1 MKKIL
6 VIIIVIFST
15 TVSFSQNVKITASAK
30 STVVLGERFRLIY
43 QVNTNTNSFI
53 PPNLSEFQVLMGP
66 SKSVSSSYNIVN
78 GNSSR
83 TSTTGFTY
91 YLVAKKTGKFKIA
104 PAQIKYKGKII
115 KSNELVI
122 NIVDKKTAIK
132 NTNTTNQSGISNKDL
147 YIKTHLSR
155 NSVYEGEHLIATV
168 KIYFKDGIN
177 IAGFDKIEMPSFD
190 GFYTQEIIKP
200 NNITVTKENINGIN
214 YNVGVLQKTI
224 LYPQKSGKIS
234 ISPFDITC
242 ILQQRVQRGRSRNLF
257 DGFFSSGYRNIKHKI
272 RSNNASINVK
282 ALPTNKPK
290 DFSGAVGKLNIKSK
304 IDKTEVGSDEPIILT
319 VTISGNGNMKLLPE
333 PEIVLPPDFDVY
345 DPKIKNNYKNDET
358 GSHGNI
364 KYEYLIIPRHGGEFK
379 IPKIKLSYFD
389 TRSKK
394 YITKSTNKLLINVKK
409 AEGELSSNTIASTVT
424 KENLQYLGNDIR
436 FIKTSNIKLNKK
448 NDFIFGSLQFY
459 FVYILSIVGFITIFI
474 LKRKRIKENANTL
487 LIKNKKASK
496 VAKKRF
502 KLANKHLN
510 DNNNEQFY
518 LEITT
523 AVWGYLSDKLSIQLA
538 NLSKENAI
546 QVLTEKGICEE
557 KISNLTSLLD
567 ICEFER
573 FSSSKS
579 STQMHEVYENSIKL
593 ISTFENKI

>member
-593 ISTFENKI
+593 ISTFENKL